1 MSLNGLEI
9 IRKTEIGQANTF
21 AVGFELEKEELEVID
36 NWVESWIDLNIK
48 KKKFTAAYDSLR
60 NILCGLDGSSLKYLL
75 CRLIKVY
82 DLMWGGPYSGV
93 NFASLEIR
101 DFIDEAYV
109 SKPVFSPI
117 EFTSFLSYLR
127 GTPVNPNS
135 DLFSYIWKLEK
146 QSKFFN
152 SADLL
157 MRNKALKHLL
167 ELNSQ
172 RGYHHN
178 IKDFKKILGYIKPDN
193 TEIINNLSN
202 YKVNNNQ
209 GCYQVMSFIFGEF
222 KNSTFEVK
230 KDCIIW
236 LDNAVGSSP
245 KKPWM
250 DKLAAIQ
257 RELSGEELMKIS
269 RWILNNKQLERE
281 QSTGWI
287 DDIYKRFQKSSKWY
301 LELK

>member
-1 MSLNGLEI
+1 MSKNGLESI
-9 IRKTEIGQANTF
+9 KKTEIGQANTF
-21 AVGFELEKEELEVID
+21 AMAFELEKEELDVID

-48 KKKFTAAYDSLR
+48 KKNFTTAYDSLQ
-60 NILCGLDGSSLKYLL
+60 NILSLLEGRSLKYLL
-75 CRLIKVY
+75 CRLIKIY
-82 DLMWGGPYSGV
+82 DLMWGGVYSGV
-93 NFASLEIR
+93 NFSSLKIR
-101 DFIDEAYV
+101 DFIDEAFS
-109 SKPVFSPI
+109 SKQVFSPN
-117 EFTSFLSYLR
+117 ELTSFLAYLS

-135 DLFSYIWKLEK
+135 DIFDYIWKIEK

-152 SADLL
+152 SADFL

-193 TEIINNLSN
+193 TEIINNLNN

-209 GCYQVMSFIFGEF
+209 GCYQVISFIFGNL
-222 KNSTFEVK
+222 KNRTFEIK
-230 KDCIIW
+230 KDCINW

-250 DKLAAIQ
+250 DKLAATQ
-257 RELSGEELMKIS
+257 RELSEEELMKITC
-269 RWILNNKQLERE
+269 WILNNKHLERE
-281 QSTGWI
+281 PSTGWM
-287 DDIYKRFQKSSKWY
+287 DDIYKKFQKSSKWY